1 MDNKRKIIDDFQ
13 VPSTKY
19 RVIVVESI
27 PNIIFNKVKIKGQI
41 YELVPIYDLKNSI
54 AFEYDGDDFEAD
66 MDKMA
71 ADPATQRWWDVVK
84 PLMQPLE
91 DRAEGDFWSDMT
103 EIYHL
108 D

>member
-41 YELVPIYDLKNSI
+41 YELVPIYDLKNSM
-54 AFEYDGDDFEAD
+54 AFEYDGDDTFLNCE
-66 MDKMA
+66 
-71 ADPATQRWWDVVK
+71 VEFI
-84 PLMQPLE
+84 L
-91 DRAEGDFWSDMT
+91 
-103 EIYHL
+103 
-108 D
+108 